1 MDAGEV
7 ECPRDG
13 PNTEVEDREFSGGL
27 SVRITGLPSGDT
39 SGEAPTA
46 IRRADCW
53 K

>member
-1 MDAGEV
+1 MDAGEAA
-7 ECPRDG
+7 CPRDW
-13 PNTEVEDREFSGGL
+13 PNSEVEDRKFPDGL
-27 SVRITGLPSGDT
+27 SVLIMLLPSGDT